1 MLVNLP
7 SLELLDLSEC
17 ENITDATVKAIVFH
31 CRMLRSLSVA
41 GCYRVCLLLFL
52 NPIYNVMYLQ
62 LTDTSVKYLAQ
73 HSPYLSILNYSS
85 SNITLVTCK

>member
-1 MLVNLP
+1 MCIHQKMLVNLP

-41 GCYRVCLLLFL
+41 GCYRV
-52 NPIYNVMYLQ
+52 
-62 LTDTSVKYLAQ
+62 
-73 HSPYLSILNYSS
+73 HSLYSS
-85 SNITLVTCK
+85 DTVVVFSMFYS

>member
-17 ENITDATVKAIVFH
+17 ENLTDATVKAIVFH

-41 GCYRVCLLLFL
+41 GCYRVCSLLFL
-52 NPIYNVMYLQ
+52 NPIYNVIYF
-62 LTDTSVKYLAQ
+62 TVD
-73 HSPYLSILNYSS
+73 
-85 SNITLVTCK
+85 